1 MFLCHEQEA
10 KEVELEQILQ
20 IRLRNVDGWLQVG
33 APPPLPLVSSQ
44 SALRIAGEALKQ
56 SGKIM
61 FWRSTRTKMLRLAL
75 SCLPTSLALQRL
87 RVWQRSAQCWAAIG
101 ETAAV
106 GKVAFLA
113 FCLLLQC

>member
-44 SALRIAGEALKQ
+44 SALRIAGEA
-56 SGKIM
+56 
-61 FWRSTRTKMLRLAL
+61 
-75 SCLPTSLALQRL
+75 
-87 RVWQRSAQCWAAIG
+87 VWQDNVLEINKDKNAQAG
-101 ETAAV
+101 S
-106 GKVAFLA
+106 
-113 FCLLLQC
+113 LLLADLPGVAAA